1 MSVIKCCGY
10 CQKTHAF
17 ICDAPE
23 GYIYQRIDYLVYC
36 KVCKN
41 TVMQVTRVDEKGA
54 VSSFRRTNERAREL
68 FDRLRT
74 SILFKLDGRMP
85 AVSGKSSFYL
95 RYNEFGKIKRCYSNF
110 WSLKP
115 VGESLDLPGRD
126 RIRLPKLPR
135 QLKLL

>member
-1 MSVIKCCGY
+1 MSVIKCCGF

-23 GYIYQRIDYLVYC
+23 GFVYQRIDYLVFC

-41 TVMQVTRVDEKGA
+41 TVMQVTRVDENGKI
-54 VSSFRRTNERAREL
+54 STFRRTNERAREL

-74 SILFKLDGRMP
+74 SILFKLDAPMP
-85 AVSGKSSFYL
+85 LRGGSSFYL
-95 RYNEFGKIKRCYSNF
+95 RYSEFGRVKRCYSNF
-110 WSLKP
+110 SALKP
-115 VGESLDLPGRD
+115 VGESLDLPGRN
-126 RIRLPKLPR
+126 RVKLPKLPR